1 MEKEQ
6 WLMVNDKWL
15 MVNRLWSKV
24 KSPFCPLSQFCLL
37 TLPFLLI
44 LISSCSKEEAIKGKK
59 VFRYNESSNISSLD
73 PAFAKDQAMIWANL
87 QLFNGLV
94 QLDSALNIKPS
105 IAKSWEISNDG
116 LTYTFTLRQDV
127 FFHNHKLFNG
137 KKRKVI
143 ASDFVYS
150 FNRIED
156 DKVASPGAW
165 VFNSVSKK
173 DGKYDFFAPNDTTF
187 QIVLK
192 EPFSPFLGLLTMP
205 YASVVPKEIVEH
217 YGEDFRKNP
226 IGTGPFYFKMW
237 KEGVK
242 LVLLKNEDYFEKDSK
257 GNRLPYLYAVSIS
270 FIIDKQSVFLEFVK
284 GNIDFISGIDA
295 NYKDEVLT
303 RNGELQEKYKNKI
316 NLITQ
321 PYLNTEYL
329 GFLVDK
335 TKSPKDNPLLNKKIR
350 QAINYGFDR
359 KKMIKYLR
367 NNIGLAG
374 EGGIIPKGLA
384 GFDTNSS
391 CGYSYNPQKAKQ
403 LLAEAGYPNGKGLPP
418 ISLSTTSTYLDLC
431 KYIQQQLNLLGLDI
445 KVDVNPPGALRE
457 HIAQSK
463 SMWFRGSWIADYP
476 DAENY
481 LSLFYSPNFCP
492 KGPNYTHF
500 YNPTYDKLYEQAK
513 KETSLEKRTELYK
526 QMNKLIMNEAPIVV
540 LYYDQVLRF
549 VQKNIEGLSSNPMNL
564 LILKNVKKK

>member
-1 MEKEQ
+1 MINGK
-6 WLMVNDKWL
+6 WSMVNSL
-15 MVNRLWSKV
+15 NSKI
-24 KSPFCPLSQFCLL
+24 KSKFCLL
-37 TLPFLLI
+37 SLLSLLV
-44 LISSCSKEEAIKGKK
+44 LISSCSKDNSLKDKK
-59 VFRYNESSNISSLD
+59 VFRYNESANISSLD

-94 QLDSALNIKPS
+94 QLDSALNIRPS
-105 IAKSWEISNDG
+105 IAKSWEISQDG
-116 LTYTFTLRQDV
+116 LTYTFILRSDV
-127 FFHNHKLFNG
+127 LFHNHNLFNG

-143 ASDFVYS
+143 ANDFVYS
-150 FNRIED
+150 FNRIIDEE
-156 DKVASPGAW
+156 VASPGAW
-165 VFNSVSKK
+165 IFNSVVKK
-173 DGKYDFFAPNDTTF
+173 EGKFAFYAKNDTTF
-187 QIVLK
+187 QIILK

-217 YGEDFRKNP
+217 YGQDYRKNP

-242 LVLLKNEDYFEKDSK
+242 LVLLKNENYFEKDEK
-257 GNRLPYLYAVSIS
+257 GNPLPYLDAVNIS

-329 GFLVDK
+329 GFLVDSE
-335 TKSPKDNPLLNKKIR
+335 KSPKDNPLLNKKIR

-367 NNIGLAG
+367 NNIGLAA
-374 EGGIIPKGLA
+374 ENGIIPKGLA
-384 GFDTNSS
+384 GFDTNNH

-403 LLAEAGYPNGKGLPP
+403 LLKEAGYPNGKGLPP
-418 ISLSTTSTYLDLC
+418 ISLATTSTYLDLC
-431 KYIQQQLNLLGLDI
+431 KYMQQQLNLLGFDI
-445 KVDVNPPGALRE
+445 KIDVTPPGALRE
-457 HIAQSK
+457 QIAQSK
-463 SMWFRGSWIADYP
+463 TMWFRGSWIADYP

-500 YNPTYDKLYEQAK
+500 SNKTFDLLYQQAK
-513 KETSLEKRTELYK
+513 NETSLEKRTELYK
-526 QMNKLIMNEAPIVV
+526 QMDKLIMEEAPIVV

-549 VQKNIEGLSSNPMNL
+549 AQKNIDGLSSNPMNL

>member
-1 MEKEQ
+1 MISVK
-6 WLMVNDKWL
+6 WIMVNIL
-15 MVNRLWSKV
+15 QSKN
-24 KSPFCPLSQFCLL
+24 KKYFCLSIL
-37 TLPFLLI
+37 FLI
-44 LISSCSKEEAIKGKK
+44 VVLISSCSKYDSIEDKNI
-59 VFRYNESSNISSLD
+59 FFYNESSNISSLD

-87 QLFNGLV
+87 QIFNGLV
-94 QLDSALNIKPS
+94 QLDSLLEVQPS
-105 IAKSWEISNDG
+105 IAKKWEISEDG
-116 LTYTFTLRQDV
+116 LTYTFTLRDDV
-127 FFHNHKLFNG
+127 YFHKHPIFKE
-137 KKRKVI
+137 KRRKVI

-150 FNRIED
+150 FNRIIDE
-156 DKVASPGAW
+156 KLASPGAW
-165 VFNSVSKK
+165 IFNLVKTTTTNPKTYSFS
-173 DGKYDFFAPNDTTF
+173 APNDSIF

-192 EPFSPFLGLLTMP
+192 QPFSPFLGLLTMP
-205 YASVVPKEIVEH
+205 YASVVPKEIIKH
-217 YGEDFRKNP
+217 YGQDFRKNP
-226 IGTGPFYFKMW
+226 VGTGPFYFQMW

-242 LVLLKNEDYFEKDSK
+242 LVLLKNEDYFEKDRNGK
-257 GNRLPYLYAVSIS
+257 PLPYLDAVNIS

-284 GNIDFISGIDA
+284 GNIDFISGIDP
-295 NYKDEVLT
+295 NYKDEILT

-335 TKSPKDNPLLNKKIR
+335 QLSPKDNPLQNKKIR

-367 NNIGLAG
+367 NNIGLAA
-374 EGGIIPKGLA
+374 ENGIIPKGLA
-384 GFDTNSS
+384 GFDTNTTY
-391 CGYSYNPQKAKQ
+391 GYTYNPQKAKE
-403 LLAEAGYPNGKGLPP
+403 LLKEAGYENGKGLPP
-418 ISLSTTSTYLDLC
+418 ISLQTTSTYLDLC
-431 KYIQQQLNLLGLDI
+431 KYIQQQLNLLGFDI

-457 HIAQSK
+457 QIAQSK

-500 YNPTYDKLYEQAK
+500 SNKTYDKLYEKAQ
-513 KETSLEKRTELYK
+513 KETSTQKRSELYK
-526 QMNKLIMNEAPIVV
+526 QMDRLIMEEAPIVV

-564 LILKNVKKK
+564 LILKHVKKN

>member
-1 MEKEQ
+1 MGNS
-6 WLMVNDKWL
+6 LS
-15 MVNRLWSKV
+15 SKI
-24 KSPFCPLSQFCLL
+24 KSQFCLL
-37 TLPFLLI
+37 SLLS
-44 LISSCSKEEAIKGKK
+44 LLVLVFSCSKDNSLKDKK
-59 VFRYNESSNISSLD
+59 VFRYNESANISSLD

-105 IAKSWEISNDG
+105 IAKSWEISQDG
-116 LTYTFTLRQDV
+116 LTYTFILRSDV
-127 FFHNHKLFNG
+127 LFHNHNLFNN

-150 FNRIED
+150 FNRIVDE
-156 DKVASPGAW
+156 KTASPGAW
-165 VFNSVSKK
+165 IFNSVVKK
-173 DGKYDFFAPNDTTF
+173 EGKFAFLAKNDTTF
-187 QIVLK
+187 QIILK
-192 EPFSPFLGLLTMP
+192 DAFSPFLGLLTMP

-217 YGEDFRKNP
+217 YGQDYRKNP

-242 LVLLKNEDYFEKDSK
+242 LVLLKNENYFEKDHQ
-257 GNRLPYLYAVSIS
+257 GNPLPYLDAVNIS

-303 RNGELQEKYKNKI
+303 RKGELQEKYKNKI

-335 TKSPKDNPLLNKKIR
+335 TKSPNHNPLLNKKIR

-367 NNIGLAG
+367 NNIGLAA
-374 EGGIIPKGLA
+374 ENGIIPKGLA
-384 GFDTNSS
+384 GFDTNNH

-403 LLAEAGYPNGKGLPP
+403 LLNEAGYPNGKGLPP
-418 ISLSTTSTYLDLC
+418 ISLATTSTYLDLC
-431 KYIQQQLNLLGLDI
+431 KYIQQQLNLLGFDI
-445 KVDVNPPGALRE
+445 KIDVTPPGALRE
-457 HIAQSK
+457 QIAQSK
-463 SMWFRGSWIADYP
+463 TMWFRGSWIADYP

-500 YNPTYDKLYEQAK
+500 SNKTFDLLYEKAK
-513 KETSLEKRTELYK
+513 KETTLQKRTELYK
-526 QMNKLIMNEAPIVV
+526 QMDKLIMEQAPIVV

-549 VQKNIEGLSSNPMNL
+549 TQKNIDGLSSNPMNL

>member
-1 MEKEQ
+1 
-6 WLMVNDKWL
+6 MVN
-15 MVNRLWSKV
+15 NITSKV
-24 KSPFCPLSQFCLL
+24 KSQFCPLGLFC
-37 TLPFLLI
+37 LLI
-44 LISSCSKEEAIKGKK
+44 LISSCTKEDSIRGKK
-59 VFRYNESSNISSLD
+59 VFRYNESANISSLD

-94 QLDSALNIKPS
+94 QLDSSLNIKPS
-105 IAKSWEISNDG
+105 IAKSWEISKDG
-116 LTYTFTLRQDV
+116 LIYTFTLRQDV

-165 VFNSVSKK
+165 IFNSVSENN
-173 DGKYDFFAPNDTTF
+173 GKYAFYAPNDTTF

-205 YASVVPKEIVEH
+205 YASVVPKEIVKH

-257 GNRLPYLYAVSIS
+257 GNRLPYLDAVSIS

-335 TKSPKDNPLLNKKIR
+335 TKSPNDNPLLNKKIR

-359 KKMIKYLR
+359 EKMIKYLR

-374 EGGIIPKGLA
+374 KGGIIPKGLA

-403 LLAEAGYPNGKGLPP
+403 LLAQAGYQNGKGLPP

-431 KYIQQQLNLLGLDI
+431 KYLQQQLNLLGLDI
-445 KVDVNPPGALRE
+445 KIDVNPPGALRE

-500 YNPTYDKLYEQAK
+500 YNRTYDKLYEQAQ

-526 QMNKLIMNEAPIVV
+526 QMNKIIMDDAPIAV